1 MVVPLAI
8 VAVVGQ
14 QSPDFGDGNW
24 VCLLEESIESGV
36 CYRSCYLMGASMKMV
51 GKQNDGTKY

>member
-1 MVVPLAI
+1 MVVPLTI

-36 CYRSCYLMGASMKMV
+36 CYGLCNLMGASMKMV
-51 GKQNDGTKY
+51 WKQNDGTK